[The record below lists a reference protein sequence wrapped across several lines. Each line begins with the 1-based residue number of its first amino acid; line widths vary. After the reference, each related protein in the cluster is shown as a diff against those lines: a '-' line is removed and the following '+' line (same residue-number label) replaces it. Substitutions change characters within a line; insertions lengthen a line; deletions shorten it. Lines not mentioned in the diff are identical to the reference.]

1 MSLDLGLFLLVAIVW
16 AVLALAYALVPMF
29 AMPGAALLWGVGALA
44 FALIAWRIHG
54 VRHIAD
60 SSRS

>member
-16 AVLALAYALVPMF
+16 ALLALAYALVPMF
-29 AMPGAALLWGVGALA
+29 AMPGAALLWGTGALV

-54 VRHIAD
+54 IRRIAD
-60 SSRS
+60 PSRS